1 MSEEF
6 QRMINVIV
14 PAGEKERRGFERVRV
29 RVLGRHWESEKQPV
43 RGAVF
48 IESSPKH
55 LRLSRISESEG
66 RFLGIVA
73 AKVNGKLLDI
83 NEITLDG
90 VGATFAVS
98 DAEAGRLKDV
108 MGYPISEEV
117 DPESF
122 E

>member
-29 RVLGRHWESEKQPV
+29 RVLGRYVEKYPKH
-43 RGAVF
+43 GAVF